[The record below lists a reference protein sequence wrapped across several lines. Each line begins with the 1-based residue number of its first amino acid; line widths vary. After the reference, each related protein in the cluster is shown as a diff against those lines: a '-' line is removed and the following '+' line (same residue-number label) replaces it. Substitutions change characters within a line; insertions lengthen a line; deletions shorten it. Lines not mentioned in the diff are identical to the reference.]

1 MEMVGYIYK
10 ADNMNQTFK
19 AGDKVYILP
28 QDFRQEGQI
37 MLFETAH
44 GNTLKRG
51 YTKEGGG
58 YTLTDEKNPPEI
70 VKILPPFVGVVAGYE
85 RMF

>member
-37 MLFETAH
+37 MLFETAN
-44 GNTLKRG
+44 GNTLKRV